1 MNIFVS
7 IILLIPIYFL
17 FIMTKHCLDNDHN
30 DAAIGFGFGFVFSIV
45 GYFLF
50 IFSIFGNIK

>member
-17 FIMTKHCLDNDHN
+17 FIMTKHCLDNEHD
-30 DAAIGFGFGFVFSIV
+30 DAVIGFGFGFVFSIV
-45 GYFLF
+45 SYFLL
-50 IFSIFGNIK
+50 IFNIFGK